1 MSELSDHKK
10 IVGAM
15 LPTVQPSS
23 TKRRELVFAQK
34 RVHARTVVQAVG
46 GFLLF
51 VVGLAWLQFS
61 TPNLV
66 GNDGYYHIKMAYLLR
81 TEGLRPAFIWLPL
94 TVLNSNQFVDHHY
107 LFHVLL
113 MPFTFG
119 DLRLGAKWGSVFMA
133 ALAGVALWW
142 ILRRRRV
149 PWATLWA
156 LGFFVVSDAFLY
168 RMSMP
173 RAQSLS
179 LFFLLVAVAWL
190 LDGHYRRL
198 ALLGFLYVWAYNAFP
213 LLIVLTGAYGVA
225 TLLAEGRFE
234 WRPLAYSLLG
244 IAAGLV
250 VNPYFPQNVLF
261 LVHHIA
267 PKLGTPTEIA
277 VGNEWYPYKTDQLV
291 RNMAPAMVLLAL
303 GWLAQVA
310 FGVRQR
316 TESLFF
322 TLCVLLF
329 GMMVLQSRRFVE
341 YAPPFVLLFAAYH
354 LGPWLGKTA
363 SRRSNVLS
371 VALLLAGFV
380 TGGFYTLPRA
390 QAAVQRSA
398 PSERYQA
405 AATWLAENTPP
416 GSRVFQTDWDDFPR
430 LFFYN
435 HHNTYLVGL
444 DPVFLERANPGL
456 YTIWVDITEGRNK
469 TPGLTIHTFFGA
481 EYVFTDHRHAA
492 FLRVAAD
499 DPYLKE
505 VYRDDFAVIF
515 AVTFP

>member
-1 MSELSDHKK
+1 MNDLRLVQSRT
-10 IVGAM
+10 
-15 LPTVQPSS
+15 PTAQRA
-23 TKRRELVFAQK
+23 KRKGDLLAAGWEHLHLHTIMQTIGVFA
-34 RVHARTVVQAVG
+34 
-46 GFLLF
+46 LF
-51 VVGLAWLQFS
+51 VAGMAWLQFS

-81 TEGLRPAFIWLPL
+81 TESLRPDFIWLPL
-94 TVLNSNQFVDHHY
+94 TVLDPNRFVDHHY
-107 LFHVLL
+107 LFHLL
-113 MPFTFG
+113 LTPFTFG

-133 ALAGVALWW
+133 ALAGTALWRV
-142 ILRRRRV
+142 LRRREI

-179 LFFLLVAVAWL
+179 LALLFIAVAWL

-198 ALLGFLYVWAYNAFP
+198 VLVGFLYVWAYNAFP
-213 LLIVLTGAYGVA
+213 LLIALAGLYGIA
-225 TLLAEGRFE
+225 TLLTRGRFE

-261 LVHHIA
+261 LWHHIA
-267 PKLGTPTEIA
+267 PKIGSPTEIS

-291 RNMAPAMVLLAL
+291 RNMAPGLVLLAL
-303 GWLAQVA
+303 GWMAQAA
-310 FGVRQR
+310 FGARRR
-316 TESLFF
+316 TESLFL

-329 GMMVLQSRRFVE
+329 GMMLMQSRRFIE

-354 LGPWLGKTA
+354 VGPLLARTA
-363 SRRSNVLS
+363 SRRSNMLS
-371 VALLLAGFV
+371 IGLLLAGLAV
-380 TGGFYTLPRA
+380 GGFYTVPRA

-398 PSERYQA
+398 PYERYQA
-405 AATWLAENTPP
+405 AATWLAENTPTH
-416 GSRVFQTDWDDFPR
+416 SRVFQTDWDDFPR
-430 LFFYN
+430 LFYFN

-444 DPVFLERANPGL
+444 DPVFLQRANPGL
-456 YTIWVDITEGRNK
+456 YKIWVDITEGRNP
-469 TPGLTIHTFFGA
+469 TPGLTIRTFFDA